1 MDERRKQERQHSK
14 WTHTFIYQGEDCQ
27 LVDVSMAGLGITFI
41 SDEDWPENIT
51 LEYSIPKESGRK
63 RLLHCHTVWESSSD
77 FYTLGSKKILRRK
90 GLEFVDPISE
100 DVGKLYNYLGIKTAE
115 YPGSEH

>member
-1 MDERRKQERQHSK
+1 MSERRKQERLNLEEYPAL
-14 WTHTFIYQGEDCQ
+14 IYQGETCQ

-63 RLLHCHTVWESSSD
+63 RLLHCHTVWETSSD
-77 FYTLGSKKILRRK
+77 FYTLGSKKIIRRK
-90 GLEFVDPISE
+90 GLEFVDPRSE